1 MFCHH
6 LDNEKYS
13 MAANKMSQTTEHKHG
28 YFNVGTLLNNQ
39 SDVSSWSSQEVNV
52 SQSQGQFIFLD
63 HLEVIQKSFRE
74 NWKGSLY

>member
-1 MFCHH
+1 
-6 LDNEKYS
+6 
-13 MAANKMSQTTEHKHG
+13 MAANKMSQTTEHEHG

-63 HLEVIQKSFRE
+63 HLEVIQKSFRK
-74 NWKGSLY
+74 NWKGSPY